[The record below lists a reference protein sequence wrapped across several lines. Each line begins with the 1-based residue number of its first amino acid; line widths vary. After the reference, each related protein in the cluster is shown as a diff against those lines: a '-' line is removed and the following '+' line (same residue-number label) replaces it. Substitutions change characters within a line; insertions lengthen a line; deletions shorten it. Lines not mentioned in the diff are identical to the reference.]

1 LDFAINYPNETIADW
16 NLITNG
22 IIHVDY
28 GDGINRDLILD
39 FSGSASMID
48 VYLLFATKFDALP
61 KWQSITT
68 GYIKING
75 ADVGPINLS
84 TATTVE
90 LVSTAIN
97 LAYGS
102 AISYIRY

>member
-1 LDFAINYPNETIADW
+1 
-16 NLITNG
+16 
-22 IIHVDY
+22 
-28 GDGINRDLILD
+28 
-39 FSGSASMID
+39 MID
-48 VYLLFATKFDALP
+48 VYLLIASEFDALP

-75 ADVGPINLS
+75 ADVGPIDLS

-102 AISYIRY
+102 AISYIRYGVNDSGEEVPYIFFDKDTLTSVDRTTTGEGELLWELIG